1 MDFRHRQDWK
11 CTLFLM
17 RNLIFSSKNS
27 NFIIQN
33 LYSFINTRQL
43 HVFFNKPEL
52 ETICLLVLPVWFYL
66 FWKIVFVMILR
77 TLFCSQQV
85 NHRNQQT
92 IGFIFWLNW
101 SKHGSVL
108 HLFSW
113 YFEAYHSTDLVK
125 KSYKVKSN
133 FGLPILN
140 HHNCYHSNGN
150 YTILFRAVTVIWLCS
165 LPLVSNLWKL
175 FELFDHIANFS
186 KIDCT

>member
-1 MDFRHRQDWK
+1 
-11 CTLFLM
+11 M

-33 LYSFINTRQL
+33 RYSFINTRQL

-52 ETICLLVLPVWFYL
+52 ETNCFWLYL
-66 FWKIVFVMILR
+66 CGFTCFEPKIVFVMILR
-77 TLFCSQQV
+77 TLFGSQQV

-113 YFEAYHSTDLVK
+113 DFEAYHSTDLVK
-125 KSYKVKSN
+125 KSFKVKSN

-175 FELFDHIANFS
+175 FEMFDHIANFW
-186 KIDCT
+186 KIDWHEKLVKWHQTKLWYK